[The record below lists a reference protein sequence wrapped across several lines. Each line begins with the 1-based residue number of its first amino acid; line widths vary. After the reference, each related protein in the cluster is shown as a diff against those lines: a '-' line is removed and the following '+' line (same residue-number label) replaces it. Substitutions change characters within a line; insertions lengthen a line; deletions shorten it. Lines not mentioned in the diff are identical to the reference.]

1 MTDQAGQGSGGGVTG
16 DLATRGFHVFSPGL
30 DPVAATDLLM
40 AVHATRAFGPDLF
53 LDEAEFLADPQ
64 FRGVNPRPGR
74 NLVDRIDASLDFVE
88 REPAIVAGLTELLG
102 AGYQTLDR
110 KLVCGV
116 PRDWMPDWVQARTEG
131 KAVNNL
137 GPYIRPEYR
146 DITYFAGIDFHQ
158 DLIDH
163 PARTADFVTLY
174 IYLHPVT
181 AVDAPLFVLE
191 GSQRLASTLFPHDL
205 TPGEGDQ
212 WTYGDGRGGS
222 TTVTQRMLT
231 GGTGYAA
238 VWHACTLH
246 GTQQDTAE
254 HPRLSLRYL
263 LARDPEAGEV
273 GIDAV
278 NRALGGPLS
287 LAATRRDLAEDG
299 SARDTGNIVSTIR
312 PADQQAG

>member
-1 MTDQAGQGSGGGVTG
+1 MTGQAGQDGAVTG
-16 DLATRGFHVFSPGL
+16 DLTTRGFHVFSPGV
-30 DPVAATDLLM
+30 DPAAATALLE

-53 LDEAEFLADPQ
+53 IDEADFLADPQ

-74 NLVDRIDASLDFVE
+74 NLVDGIEASLDFVE
-88 REPAIVAGLTELLG
+88 RDPAIVAGLTELLG
-102 AGYQTLDR
+102 PNYQRLDR

-116 PRDWMPDWVQARTEG
+116 PRDWMPVWVQARTEG

-191 GSQRLASTLFPHDL
+191 GSQKLASTLFPHDL
-205 TPGEGDQ
+205 TPKDGDQ
-212 WTYGDGRGGS
+212 WTYGDGRGG
-222 TTVTQRMLT
+222 TMTVTQRMLT
-231 GGTGYAA
+231 GDTGYAA

-263 LARDPEAGEV
+263 LARDPKAGET

-312 PADQQAG
+312 PVD

>member
-1 MTDQAGQGSGGGVTG
+1 MTAQSSSRVDDAGAVTR
-16 DLATRGFHVFSPGL
+16 DLMERGLHVFSPGV
-30 DPVAATDLLM
+30 DPVAATALLN

-53 LDEAEFLADPQ
+53 IDEADFLADPQ

-74 NLVDRIDASLDFVE
+74 NLVDRIEASLDFVE
-88 REPAIVAGLTELLG
+88 RDPAIVAGLSELLG

-116 PRDWMPDWVQARTEG
+116 PRDWMPDWVRARTEG

-137 GPYIRPEYR
+137 GPYIRPDYR

-191 GSQRLASTLFPHDL
+191 GSQTLASTLFPHDL
-205 TPGEGDQ
+205 TPAGGDA

-231 GGTGYAA
+231 GDTGYAA

-263 LARDPEAGEV
+263 LAKASEAGEA

-312 PADQQAG
+312 PVE

>member
-1 MTDQAGQGSGGGVTG
+1 
-16 DLATRGFHVFSPGL
+16 
-30 DPVAATDLLM
+30 
-40 AVHATRAFGPDLF
+40 
-53 LDEAEFLADPQ
+53 
-64 FRGVNPRPGR
+64 
-74 NLVDRIDASLDFVE
+74 
-88 REPAIVAGLTELLG
+88 
-102 AGYQTLDR
+102 
-110 KLVCGV
+110 
-116 PRDWMPDWVQARTEG
+116 
-131 KAVNNL
+131 
-137 GPYIRPEYR
+137 
-146 DITYFAGIDFHQ
+146 
-158 DLIDH
+158 
-163 PARTADFVTLY
+163 
-174 IYLHPVT
+174 
-181 AVDAPLFVLE
+181 
-191 GSQRLASTLFPHDL
+191 
-205 TPGEGDQ
+205 
-212 WTYGDGRGGS
+212 
-222 TTVTQRMLT
+222 MLT

>member
-1 MTDQAGQGSGGGVTG
+1 MTGQAGRGQDGIVTG
-16 DLATRGFHVFSPGL
+16 DLATRGLHVFSPGV
-30 DPVAATDLLM
+30 DPAAATTLLE
-40 AVHATRAFGPDLF
+40 AVRATRAFGPDLF
-53 LDEAEFLADPQ
+53 LDEAEFVADPQ
-64 FRGVNPRPGR
+64 YRGVNPRPGR
-74 NLVDRIDASLDFVE
+74 NLIDRFADQLDFVE
-88 REPAIVAGLTELLG
+88 DDAAIVAGLTELLG
-102 AGYQTLDR
+102 PGYQTLDR

-116 PRDWMPDWVQARTEG
+116 PRDWMPDWVQARTAG

-137 GPYIRPEYR
+137 GPYIRPDYR

-174 IYLHPVT
+174 VYLHPVT

-191 GSQRLASTLFPHDL
+191 GSQKLASTLFPHDL
-205 TPGEGDQ
+205 TPAGGDA

-222 TTVTQRMLT
+222 TTVTQTMLT
-231 GGTGYAA
+231 GNTGYAA

-263 LARDPEAGEV
+263 LAKAPEAGET
-273 GIDAV
+273 GIDRV
-278 NRALGGPLS
+278 NHGLGGPLS
-287 LAATRRDLAEDG
+287 LEATRRDLAEDG
-299 SARDTGNIVSTIR
+299 SARDTGNIVNTIR
-312 PADQQAG
+312 PVD

>member
-1 MTDQAGQGSGGGVTG
+1 MTVQSSLRVDAAGAVTR
-16 DLATRGFHVFSPGL
+16 DLAERGLHVFSPGV
-30 DPVAATDLLM
+30 DPVAATALLET
-40 AVHATRAFGPDLF
+40 VQATRAFGPDMF
-53 LDEAEFLADPQ
+53 IDEADFLADPQ
-64 FRGVNPRPGR
+64 FWGVNPRPGR

-88 REPAIVAGLTELLG
+88 RDPVLVAGLSELLG
-102 AGYQTLDR
+102 AGYQRSDR

-116 PRDWMPDWVQARTEG
+116 PRDWMPDWVRARTEG

-146 DITYFAGIDFHQ
+146 DVTYFAGIDFHQ

-191 GSQRLASTLFPHDL
+191 GSQKLASTLFPHDL
-205 TPGEGDQ
+205 TPGEGDL

-231 GGTGYAA
+231 GGAGYAA

-263 LARDPEAGEV
+263 LARDPDAEET

-278 NRALGGPLS
+278 NRALGRPLS
-287 LAATRRDLAEDG
+287 LAETRRDLAEDG
-299 SARDTGNIVSTIR
+299 SSRDTGNIVSTIR
-312 PADQQAG
+312 APE

>member
-1 MTDQAGQGSGGGVTG
+1 MTGQAGQGQDGEVTR
-16 DLATRGFHVFSPGL
+16 DLTERGLHVFTPGV
-30 DPVAATDLLM
+30 DPVAATALLE
-40 AVHATRAFGPDLF
+40 AVQATRAFGPELF
-53 LDEAEFLADPQ
+53 LSEAEFLADPQ

-74 NLVDRIDASLDFVE
+74 NLVDRIEASLDFVE
-88 REPAIVAGLTELLG
+88 GDPAIVAGLSELLG
-102 AGYQTLDR
+102 PHYQRLDR

-174 IYLHPVT
+174 VYLHPVT

-191 GSQRLASTLFPHDL
+191 GSQRLASTLFPHEL
-205 TPGEGDQ
+205 TPGDGDQ

-222 TTVTQRMLT
+222 TTVTQTMLT

-263 LARDPEAGEV
+263 LARDPEAGET
-273 GIDAV
+273 GIDSV

-312 PADQQAG
+312 PVE

>member
-1 MTDQAGQGSGGGVTG
+1 MTAQSSPQGDVRGAVTR
-16 DLATRGFHVFSPGL
+16 DLTERGLHVFSPGV
-30 DPVAATDLLM
+30 DPAAATALLE
-40 AVHATRAFGPDLF
+40 AVRATRAFGPDLF
-53 LDEAEFLADPQ
+53 LDEAAFVADPQ
-64 FRGVNPRPGR
+64 YRGVNPRPGR
-74 NLVDRIDASLDFVE
+74 NLIDRFAAQLDFVE
-88 REPAIVAGLTELLG
+88 GDPAIVAGLAELLG
-102 AGYQTLDR
+102 PGYQTLDR

-116 PRDWMPDWVQARTEG
+116 PRDWMPDWVQARTAG

-137 GPYIRPEYR
+137 GPYIRPDYR

-174 IYLHPVT
+174 VYLHPVT

-191 GSQRLASTLFPHDL
+191 GSQKLASTLFPHDL
-205 TPGEGDQ
+205 TPAGGDA

-222 TTVTQRMLT
+222 TTVTQTMLT
-231 GGTGYAA
+231 GNTGYAA

-263 LARDPEAGEV
+263 LAKAPEAGET
-273 GIDAV
+273 GIDRV
-278 NRALGGPLS
+278 NHGLGGPLS
-287 LAATRRDLAEDG
+287 LEATRRDLAEDG
-299 SARDTGNIVSTIR
+299 SARDTGNIVNTIR
-312 PADQQAG
+312 PVD

>member
-1 MTDQAGQGSGGGVTG
+1 MTGQAGQGQAGGVTG
-16 DLATRGFHVFSPGL
+16 DLATRGFHVFSPGV

-40 AVHATRAFGPDLF
+40 AVQATRAFGPDLF
-53 LDEAEFLADPQ
+53 LSETDFLADPQ

-88 REPAIVAGLTELLG
+88 DDPAIVAGLTELLG
-102 AGYQTLDR
+102 AGYQRLDR

-116 PRDWMPDWVQARTEG
+116 PRDWMPDWVRARIEG

-174 IYLHPVT
+174 VYLHPVT

-205 TPGEGDQ
+205 TPAGDDV

-222 TTVTQRMLT
+222 MAVTQRMLT

-263 LARDPEAGEV
+263 LARDPGADET

-312 PADQQAG
+312 PVE